1 MAATAITTT
10 GVTDIG
16 SIPVMQDRDRD
27 MLRRLTDLGKKDREK
42 LQSITSPNKKRI
54 RKPRPSKKQL
64 AAAASNVTTATTSST
79 TIDVGLNDVV
89 GDVAKPKKKKS
100 RRSPPAA
107 NDTPTLDVPPS
118 QPQLTLPSILAA
130 VAAPHPV
137 KQPASTSPSAVLA
150 AVDKPSDSHMSP
162 PTNTLARML
171 TEIKKCGFGSSS
183 SSAPVDDEQQQ
194 QQPEQQQQRTS
205 SASLYEYVSKEYLRC
220 IRMIEKLEKQMAEK
234 RAEQVPD
241 VETMFELDV
250 VMGYLAKKKALLC
263 ESFAYT
269 MMAPPPPQ
277 PSTPQRSSQSPPS
290 V

>member
-1 MAATAITTT
+1 
-10 GVTDIG
+10 
-16 SIPVMQDRDRD
+16 
-27 MLRRLTDLGKKDREK
+27 
-42 LQSITSPNKKRI
+42 
-54 RKPRPSKKQL
+54 
-64 AAAASNVTTATTSST
+64 
-79 TIDVGLNDVV
+79 
-89 GDVAKPKKKKS
+89 
-100 RRSPPAA
+100 
-107 NDTPTLDVPPS
+107 
-118 QPQLTLPSILAA
+118 LAA

-150 AVDKPSDSHMSP
+150 AVDKPGDSHMSP

-183 SSAPVDDEQQQ
+183 SSAPVDDEQ

-269 MMAPPPPQ
+269 MMAPPPL
-277 PSTPQRSSQSPPS
+277 STSQRSSQSPPS